1 MTEEVALNMLK
12 KAIKQVGFQYIS
24 PLLDPP
30 EVDGCCEKE
39 TSDDP
44 HNVSEDTYVEMV
56 ERCFAYELYH
66 QFSLL
71 LSAYN
76 TIADCIETE
85 EQPPLTATALYINGE
100 ISKIWEDN
108 KHRFPDLV
116 VHGGPTDFEE
126 ENQIMVCEI
135 KRFRNKGKSLSDAI
149 MQDLDKL
156 HFATSKGF
164 KKEGQELPFKMGVLI
179 IAGKDREEIKSFLDS
194 LVWNNIDIKIPKS
207 KKIHCLIYGGASEK
221 NNCNNQVESGRYDII
236 EYPLPDP
243 LIVGKQDKT
252 KSKRSVR
259 NERVV
264 SLGKNS

>member
-1 MTEEVALNMLK
+1 MTEKVALNMLK
-12 KAIKQVGFQYIS
+12 KAIKQVDFQYIC
-24 PLLDPP
+24 PLLDPL
-30 EVDGCCEKE
+30 EEDEWCKKE
-39 TSDDP
+39 TTVYPD
-44 HNVSEDTYVEMV
+44 NVSENIHVEMV

-76 TIADCIETE
+76 TIADCIETKK
-85 EQPPLTATALYINGE
+85 QSPLTATNLCINGE

-108 KHRFPDLV
+108 KHKFPDLV
-116 VHGGPTDFEE
+116 VHGGPTDTYKK
-126 ENQIMVCEI
+126 NQIMVCEI

-164 KKEGQELPFKMGVLI
+164 KKEGQELPFKMGILI
-179 IAGKDREEIKSFLDS
+179 IAGKDREEIKSFLDNMT
-194 LVWNNIDIKIPKS
+194 WNNNDIKILKS
-207 KKIHCLIYGGASEK
+207 KKIHCLLYGGASEK
-221 NNCNNQVESGRYDII
+221 NNCNNQVESSRYDII
-236 EYPLPDP
+236 EYTLPDP

-259 NERVV
+259 NEREF
-264 SLGKNS
+264 SHRKNS